1 MRTTWGTALG
11 RIAGVALGLCLAFG
25 GVTVAQAANHAY
37 LTGANEPWDDY
48 GNQAAM
54 TGAFG
59 SDWDRLQYGDSF
71 SDHALLY
78 IDGGA
83 FTSGEMLSYLDA
95 NRGALESYVQGGGRL
110 FINAGT
116 EFQGSFDLVFGAT
129 STELPYEDRGIQA
142 DAVDPT
148 LPLFDGAGSS
158 WAGFW
163 FSHNAL
169 DAPDTF
175 NSLIRDNF
183 GNTVLAGGFFGQ
195 GYVMIGAQTNTTWH
209 AGIDGSDPF
218 QLRVNELLY
227 ALNVQPPPVQPTIP
241 EPETYALMVL
251 GLAGVAI
258 AVRRQ
263 RRPAP
268 RIAA

>member
-25 GVTVAQAANHAY
+25 GVTAAQAAKHAY
-37 LTGANEPWDDY
+37 LTGVNEPWDDY
-48 GNQAAM
+48 SNQDAM

-71 SDHALLY
+71 SDYALLY
-78 IDGGA
+78 IDGGSL
-83 FTSGEMLSYLDA
+83 TSFEMIDYLNS
-95 NRGALESYVQGGGRL
+95 NRGLLENYVLGGGRL

-116 EFQGSFDLVFGAT
+116 DLQTDISLVFGA
-129 STELPYEDRGIQA
+129 SSGELIDWDAGFSA
-142 DAVDPT
+142 SAVDPT
-148 LPLFDGAGSS
+148 SSLFDGAGTS
-158 WAGFW
+158 WDGFY
-163 FSHNAL
+163 FSQNSL
-169 DAPDTF
+169 DTPDTF
-175 NSLIRDNF
+175 KSLINDDK
-183 GNTVLAGGFFGQ
+183 GNTVLSGGFFGD
-195 GYVMIGAQTNTTWH
+195 GYVMLGTQTNTTWH
-209 AGIDGSDPF
+209 AGINGSDPF

-263 RRPAP
+263 RRPA
-268 RIAA
+268 AAA